1 MRPVAVLAV
10 AVAVGFLSGAED
22 PQTPENET
30 HLEAL
35 KAARTD
41 RPTPA
46 AIQDELKRFEG
57 TWSYASVVADGKP
70 APKESLKASR
80 LVLKGDRF
88 TMTTPEST
96 HKGTYSVDPTVT
108 PKTIDVTFI
117 EGPRA
122 GKTIKG
128 IYDLTGDTCK
138 VCIALDD
145 QPRPTEFA
153 SKPGNGYVLEI
164 LRREKP

>member
-1 MRPVAVLAV
+1 MRLVAVLVV
-10 AVAVGFLSGAED
+10 AAGFLVVTED
-22 PQTPENET
+22 
-30 HLEAL
+30 
-35 KAARTD
+35 KAANL
-41 RPTPA
+41 A
-46 AIQDELKRFEG
+46 EFKRFEG
-57 TWSYASVVADGKP
+57 TWSYSSVVADGNP

-88 TMTTPEST
+88 TLTTPEST
-96 HKGTYSVDPTVT
+96 QKGTYAVDPTVA
-108 PKTIDVTFI
+108 PKRIDVTFT
-117 EGPRA
+117 EGSRT

-153 SKPGNGYVLEI
+153 SKPGSGYALEV